1 MFKRMGDTMNKFN
14 LNLAALPAVL
24 LFSLSISADTT
35 LEEVVVTAQKTEKSL
50 QDTPIAVTAI
60 TAGTIQDL
68 NIKNVV
74 DLQGIAPNVM
84 LLPAP
89 ANNTGASLAI
99 RGGVAMN
106 PAITWEPSVGTYV
119 DGVYMGKTQG
129 GIWDLV
135 DLERVE
141 ILRGPQGTLYGRNTL
156 AGAVNFI
163 SKKPSGDGVSGA
175 LTLGNYGL
183 KAGRLIADYEIG
195 QDIFAKI
202 VMHSKNRDGFVK
214 NNPGPYQP
222 ATGVIPNNINPP
234 TKELDTIDSKGFKFS
249 LYYAGDKTDVD
260 FSFDWTDQ
268 DNTPPHPQLGN
279 MADWWAGALGFGA
292 SPATGGLQVAP
303 LHFYDRLGF
312 DKYTSLDNEMYETST
327 VEGWHL
333 KFTRQTGLG
342 ELKLTLAE
350 RELDWD
356 DQLDMDGTPHYI
368 FHTARHT
375 AYSSKAIELQLTGS
389 NDFMSYVAGYYA
401 FDDDAFTANPQSGF
415 LGGFSIDQKYSGGG
429 KATAFYGQATF
440 DIGDR
445 TDITLG
451 TRRTEEDKKGYAS
464 YSGFWSVDQER
475 SDSNTSNTFIVS
487 HQLSDSTNIYFKS
500 ADGFKAGGYNTEASN
515 PVQAGAGYGPET
527 IESIEFGLKGKYM
540 DNRVSINAAFFDNE
554 HEDMQIAYFTAEQA
568 AASIV
573 LNNSAEQSGFELEAV
588 ALLSDTVQFTL
599 NYGTLDSNYT
609 ESVLAPDGFAPELF
623 PYAPESMI
631 YASLEKDYGNYRMR
645 LDYSRV
651 GEHNAFPYSTS
662 DPRSALTHVEERA
675 IADFRI
681 MMNPMDN
688 LDLTFWIKNLNNE
701 SYVVNMIPF
710 GPGFGQL
717 TLDFYGH
724 PRTIG
729 MDLYYKF

>member
-1 MFKRMGDTMNKFN
+1 MKNNKINF
-14 LNLAALPAVL
+14 LALPLAL
-24 LFSLSISADTT
+24 AFSISVAADMT
-35 LEEVVVTAQKTEKSL
+35 LEEVVVTAQKTESSL
-50 QDTPIAVTAI
+50 QDTPIAITAI
-60 TAGTIQDL
+60 TEGTIRDL

-141 ILRGPQGTLYGRNTL
+141 VLRGPQGTLYGRNTL

-175 LTLGNYGL
+175 LTIGNYGL
-183 KAGRLIADYEIG
+183 KQGRLIADFEIG
-195 QDIFAKI
+195 EDIFAKL
-202 VMHSKNRDGFVK
+202 VMHNKVRDGFVK
-214 NNPGPYQP
+214 NQPGPYQP
-222 ATGVIPNNINPP
+222 AQGVVPNNTNPI
-234 TKELDTIDSKGFKFS
+234 TKELDTINSKGFKFQI
-249 LYYAGDKTDVD
+249 YYAGDKTDVD
-260 FSFDWTDQ
+260 LSFDWTDQ

-279 MADWWAGALGFGA
+279 MADWWADAVGFGA
-292 SPATGGLQVAP
+292 SPATGGLEVAP
-303 LHFYDRLGF
+303 LHKYDRLGR
-312 DKYTSLDNEMYETST
+312 DSYTSLDNEMYETSV

-333 KFTRQTGLG
+333 KITRQTGIG

-350 RELDWD
+350 RELDWS

-375 AYSSKAIELQLTGS
+375 AYSSKTVELQLTGS
-389 NDFMSYVAGYYA
+389 NDFMSYVAGYYQ
-401 FDDDAFTANPQSGF
+401 FNDDAFTANPQSGF
-415 LGGFSIDQKYSGGG
+415 LGSFVIDQKYSGGG
-429 KATAFYGQATF
+429 DAKAFYAQATF
-440 DIGDR
+440 DIGDK
-445 TDITLG
+445 TDLTVG
-451 TRRTEEDKKGYAS
+451 TRKTEEDKKGYAS
-464 YSGFWSVDQER
+464 YSGFWTVDQQR
-475 SDSNTSNTFIVS
+475 SDSNTSNTFILA
-487 HQLSDSTNIYFKS
+487 HQLTEQTNIYAKM

-515 PVQAGAGYGPET
+515 PVQAGQGYGPEL
-527 IESIEFGLKGKYM
+527 IESVEFGLKGRYM
-540 DNRVSINAAFFDNE
+540 DNRLTLNAAFFDNE
-554 HEDMQIAYFTAEQA
+554 HKDMQVAYFTAEAA
-568 AASIV
+568 AASVV
-573 LNNSAEQSGFELEAV
+573 LNNSADQSGFELEAV
-588 ALLSDTVQFTL
+588 ALLSDTLQFTL
-599 NYGTLDSNYT
+599 NYGSLDSEYT
-609 ESVLAPDGFAPELF
+609 ESVLAPDGFSPDLF

-631 YASLEKDYGNYRMR
+631 FASLEKDFGNYRMR
-645 LDYSRV
+645 LDHSRI
-651 GEHNAFPYSTS
+651 GEHNAFPYSRL
-662 DPRSALTHVEERA
+662 DPRSALTYVEKRA
-675 IADFRI
+675 ITDFRLL
-681 MMNPMDN
+681 MSPMDN
-688 LDLTFWIKNLNNE
+688 LDLTFWIKNLTDE